1 MSGFT
6 PGGSLWKVS
15 FVVTLKPGENSA
27 PIKPV
32 PALQKLVSAF
42 SKYSVA
48 SHLLIQGSRAEKA
61 MKESQGVTSSLW
73 RAHLL
78 QQQCQFCIECASGCL
93 CAQNPWD

>member
-32 PALQKLVSAF
+32 PPLRSLVSAF
-42 SKYSVA
+42 SRHNVA
-48 SHLLIQGSRAEKA
+48 SHLLIEGSRAEKA
-61 MKESQGVTSSLW
+61 TKESQGATSSLW
-73 RAHLL
+73 RAHFL
-78 QQQCQFCIECASGCL
+78 Q
-93 CAQNPWD
+93 